1 MTNLKDLLAIANG
14 KIDKAKPKAADS
26 KVKTKEQ
33 EKFSAHKTKVESR
46 TSEANQFDE
55 LEQYIDDAANT
66 SVPPNFM
73 TGFSKDGNQL
83 EVGDPVV
90 GVHKGQNTSGTVVGV
105 EGDNVTVEWKDKT
118 VTEVKAQTLQMTN
131 VDDDYELETMYI
143 ESYEPAQ
150 NMGFDKESFNE
161 DGDLEDLLR
170 GGATSS
176 SSGLSYNL
184 GDL

>member
-1 MTNLKDLLAIANG
+1 MANLKELLAIANG
-14 KIDKAKPKAADS
+14 KIAEDTAKAKDS

-33 EKFSAHKTKVESR
+33 EKLNVHRTKVESR
-46 TSEANQFDE
+46 LTEENQFDE
-55 LEQYIDDAANT
+55 LAQYIDDAANT
-66 SVPPNFM
+66 SVPPNFT

-90 GVHKGQNTSGTVVGV
+90 GIHKGQNMSGTVVGV
-105 EGDNVTVEWKDKT
+105 EGDNITVEWRDKS

-143 ESYEPAQ
+143 ESYEPDQ
-150 NMGFDKESFNE
+150 TMGFDKESFNE
-161 DGDLEDLLR
+161 DGDLEDLLK
-170 GGATSS
+170 GGTTESK
-176 SSGLSYNL
+176 SGLAYNL